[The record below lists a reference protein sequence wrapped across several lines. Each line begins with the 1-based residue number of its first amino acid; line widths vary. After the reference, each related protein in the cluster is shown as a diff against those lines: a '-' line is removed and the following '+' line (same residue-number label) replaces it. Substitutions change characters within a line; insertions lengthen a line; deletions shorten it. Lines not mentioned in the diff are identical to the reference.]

1 MLDFA
6 SRALSERSM
15 SASQR
20 ARALA
25 ERSFD
30 PLVLTAVGG
39 VAFVGSATHVYEL
52 ASAHGQH
59 GASAWEVTAL
69 TEVLFAY
76 SGVDL
81 RRRAGW
87 WKAAPAI
94 VMLAMCG
101 FMVWANL
108 ASTLDRST
116 AGLLIAV
123 WPAVVFVLNI
133 ALAETPRGER
143 SQSARALSALS
154 ARVSAERSSTERSPL
169 IARVHVE
176 TPQEERERLKKW
188 FGPAERS
195 PSAQPERSA
204 LIGELG
210 EEWLEPVELLQGAHL
225 RAVPLA
231 ERPGGGV
238 GSATARV
245 SARPTPEALAA
256 HLASAD
262 PSARALA
269 EQLGIGES
277 TARKHIAKYR
287 KGEL

>member
-1 MLDFA
+1 
-6 SRALSERSM
+6 M

-143 SQSARALSALS
+143 SQSARALSA
-154 ARVSAERSSTERSPL
+154 RVSAEPSST
-169 IARVHVE
+169 
-176 TPQEERERLKKW
+176 
-188 FGPAERS
+188 
-195 PSAQPERSA
+195 ERSA

-210 EEWLEPVELLQGAHL
+210 EEWLEPVELLRSARL
-225 RAVPLA
+225 RAVPLV
-231 ERPGGGV
+231 ERPPGRV
-238 GSATARV
+238 GSATARTEPDERSALIAEHLV
-245 SARPTPEALAA
+245 SA
-256 HLASAD
+256 H
-262 PSARALA
+262 PSTRALA
-269 EQLGIGES
+269 ERLGVS
-277 TARKHIAKYR
+277 DSRARALIAAHR
-287 KGEL
+287 RAVGHEGS